1 MKTKR
6 GYDFSPDQMV
16 KEHKKK
22 NDYTLDVLYYMFLQ
36 ELELREEHIE
46 MLTGPERRIAI
57 ETINIRNY
65 KSFPMKP
72 WDVTKEIIKKAGGK
86 TSLIVG
92 IPDSMQKK
100 QRMEGILHL
109 RVGEILS

>member
-1 MKTKR
+1 
-6 GYDFSPDQMV
+6 
-16 KEHKKK
+16 
-22 NDYTLDVLYYMFLQ
+22 MFLQ

-46 MLTGPERRIAI
+46 MLTGPERRIAR